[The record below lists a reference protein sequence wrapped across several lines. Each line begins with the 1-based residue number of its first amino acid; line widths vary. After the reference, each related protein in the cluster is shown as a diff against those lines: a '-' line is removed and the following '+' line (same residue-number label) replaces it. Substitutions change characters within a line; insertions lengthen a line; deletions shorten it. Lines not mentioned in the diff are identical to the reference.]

1 MDDRILLPVTG
12 DRPMPTARGSALAAT
27 HGAELAVCSVAND
40 DEGDIIRTT
49 QGRTG
54 IKHDSLRRA
63 TGRALEL
70 SNTSR
75 TRVLQE

>member
-1 MDDRILLPVTG
+1 MDDRILLPVTD

-40 DEGDIIRTT
+40 EGDIIRTT
-49 QGRTG
+49 QGRRG
-54 IKHDSLRRA
+54 IKHDSLTRA

-70 SNTSR
+70 SNTSL